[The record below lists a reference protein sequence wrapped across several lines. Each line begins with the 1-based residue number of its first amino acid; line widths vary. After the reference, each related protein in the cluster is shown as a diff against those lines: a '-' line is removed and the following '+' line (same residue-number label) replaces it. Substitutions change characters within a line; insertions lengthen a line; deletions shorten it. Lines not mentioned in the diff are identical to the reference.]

1 MRLVRAKRSLSLS
14 AVRKSGAVGVRLAR
28 REVHKGLHG
37 LSMDCRWRYLCPWDF
52 CVLE

>member
-1 MRLVRAKRSLSLS
+1 MRLVRAKRSLSPS

-28 REVHKGLHG
+28 KVHKGLHE